1 MLQLRFYKTGMAL
14 CVLALLSFSAG
25 ATSLRVS
32 GAAYELDG
40 GSLLY
45 SEQHFC
51 GVDVL
56 SCRVDYVTPEGELIA
71 RKQIDYSENL
81 QAPVLLVSDFRQ
93 DSEKRIDFSTVPEL
107 VVDAG
112 FDNFVRL
119 QWDRLVEDVPVSFPF
134 MVPGRDQALSM
145 RVVAEGQATGD
156 QTVCGAEQL
165 CLRVELDS
173 WFLRLAVP
181 PILLTYDRESRRL
194 MRFRGISNI
203 RGEQGNTLK
212 VDIQYRYVD
221 ASAKEALLS
230 GS

>member
-1 MLQLRFYKTGMAL
+1 MLQLSFYKAGVAL

-32 GAAYELDG
+32 GAAYDLDG

-45 SEQHFC
+45 SEQHYC
-51 GVDVL
+51 SVDVL

-71 RKQIDYSENL
+71 RKQIDYSKNL

-93 DSEKRIDFSTVPEL
+93 DSEKRMDFSTVPDL

-119 QWDRLVEDVPVSFPF
+119 QWERLVEGAPVTFPF
-134 MVPGRDQALSM
+134 MVPGREKPLSM
-145 RVVAEGQATGD
+145 RALVGD
-156 QTVCGAEQL
+156 QTSCAAEQL

-173 WFLRLAVP
+173 WFLRMAVP

-194 MRFRGISNI
+194 LRFRGISNI
-203 RGEQGNTLK
+203 RGEQGHTQK

-221 ASAKEALLS
+221 ASSDESQLS